1 MLAGMSCCPEWKTSR
16 VRGAGYRQVDLGS
29 VSSDEDVVVKT
40 ELSVKA
46 KLLIGRQ
53 STLLS

>member
-1 MLAGMSCCPEWKTSR
+1 M
-16 VRGAGYRQVDLGS
+16 DLGS
-29 VSSDEDVVVKT
+29 VSSDEDVVVKA

>member
-1 MLAGMSCCPEWKTSR
+1 M
-16 VRGAGYRQVDLGS
+16 RGAGYRQVDLGS
-29 VSSDEDVVVKT
+29 VSSDEDIVVKT

>member
-1 MLAGMSCCPEWKTSR
+1 M
-16 VRGAGYRQVDLGS
+16 RGAGYRQVDLGS
-29 VSSDEDVVVKT
+29 VSSDVVVKT